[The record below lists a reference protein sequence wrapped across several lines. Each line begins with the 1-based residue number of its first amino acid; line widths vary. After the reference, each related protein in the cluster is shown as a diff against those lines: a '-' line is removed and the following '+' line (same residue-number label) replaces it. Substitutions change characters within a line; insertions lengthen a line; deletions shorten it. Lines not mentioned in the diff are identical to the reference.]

1 MNALANILVYSVAI
15 IGSVWIW
22 AIIINWLVEVCT

>member
-1 MNALANILVYSVAI
+1 MNALTNILVYAIAI

-22 AIIINWLVEVCT
+22 AIIINWLVEVFT